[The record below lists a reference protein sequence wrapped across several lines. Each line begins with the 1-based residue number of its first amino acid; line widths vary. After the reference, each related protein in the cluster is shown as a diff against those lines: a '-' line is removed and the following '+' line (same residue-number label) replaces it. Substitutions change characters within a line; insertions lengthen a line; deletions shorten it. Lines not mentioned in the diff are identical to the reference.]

1 MRDPKKYT
9 RSLIVCQS
17 TVTITYIVIGIV
29 VYYFC
34 GSFVASPALGSA
46 GVTMKKICYGLALPG
61 LLVTVTIVSH
71 VGTSCIHNDEQGLTL
86 YSSQQNTYS
95 FDFYEAPHISRTTLS
110 PTGLSGSDA
119 QAAAS

>member
-61 LLVTVTIVSH
+61 LLVTVTIVSP
-71 VGTSCIHNDEQGLTL
+71 I
-86 YSSQQNTYS
+86 
-95 FDFYEAPHISRTTLS
+95 
-110 PTGLSGSDA
+110 GLSGSAVLVDVSSLHTLSRA
-119 QAAAS
+119 LFRSLEDLYPL

>member
-71 VGTSCIHNDEQGLTL
+71 VSALCGYDEHSGLTL
-86 YSSQQNTYS
+86 CSYQQNTS
-95 FDFYEAPHISRTTLS
+95 SSDSCEAPSI
-110 PTGLSGSDA
+110 
-119 QAAAS
+119 

>member
-95 FDFYEAPHISRTTLS
+95 FDFYEALRISRTTLS
-110 PTGLSGSDA
+110 PTGLSGLDA
-119 QAAAS
+119 PADAS